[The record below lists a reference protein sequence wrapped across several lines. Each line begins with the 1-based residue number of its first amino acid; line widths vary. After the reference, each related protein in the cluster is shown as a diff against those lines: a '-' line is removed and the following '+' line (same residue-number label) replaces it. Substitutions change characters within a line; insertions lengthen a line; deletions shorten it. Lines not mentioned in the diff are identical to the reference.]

1 MTPKPLVNKVLVWY
15 SNCKM
20 VKLTLKQLRTEKGLT
35 QAKCAELLQVS
46 LRTYKRYESDESK
59 ISSLKHQYL
68 IQRLNEYGRIDE
80 DHGLL
85 TIEQIKNVCNSIF
98 KDYSIEYCYLFGS
111 YAKGKA
117 TEKSDVDLLVTMP
130 VDEGVWGNDLKM
142 TIKKSADYVES
153 ENPVFDVVEFFS
165 SLHKVYRFE
174 KLTDHLRILQ
184 RLYKIVQRS

>member
-1 MTPKPLVNKVLVWY
+1 
-15 SNCKM
+15 M

-98 KDYSIEYCYLFGS
+98 KDY
-111 YAKGKA
+111 
-117 TEKSDVDLLVTMP
+117 
-130 VDEGVWGNDLKM
+130 
-142 TIKKSADYVES
+142 
-153 ENPVFDVVEFFS
+153 
-165 SLHKVYRFE
+165 
-174 KLTDHLRILQ
+174 
-184 RLYKIVQRS
+184 

>member
-20 VKLTLKQLRTEKGLT
+20 VKLALKQLRTEKGLT

-68 IQRLNEYGRIDE
+68 IQRLNEYGIIDE

-85 TIEQIKNVCNSIF
+85 TIEQIKNV
-98 KDYSIEYCYLFGS
+98 
-111 YAKGKA
+111 
-117 TEKSDVDLLVTMP
+117 
-130 VDEGVWGNDLKM
+130 
-142 TIKKSADYVES
+142 
-153 ENPVFDVVEFFS
+153 
-165 SLHKVYRFE
+165 
-174 KLTDHLRILQ
+174 
-184 RLYKIVQRS
+184 